1 MVVICKVRVGCTGRV
16 AGALC
21 GETGGGTL
29 QGSLVMYIVPGEASW
44 RVKLKKLYVRL
55 SVDRRMSWSVEPDGI

>member
-1 MVVICKVRVGCTGRV
+1 MVVICEGRVGCTGRV

-29 QGSLVMYIVPGEASW
+29 PGSLVMYIVPGEASW
-44 RVKLKKLYVRL
+44 RVKLKELYFRL
-55 SVDRRMSWSVEPDGI
+55 SV